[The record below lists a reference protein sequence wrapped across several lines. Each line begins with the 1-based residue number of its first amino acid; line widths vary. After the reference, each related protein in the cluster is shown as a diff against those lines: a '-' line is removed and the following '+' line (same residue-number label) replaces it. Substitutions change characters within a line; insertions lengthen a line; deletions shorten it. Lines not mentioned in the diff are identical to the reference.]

1 MGRFCTNCG
10 EPLKE
15 GAKFCGSCGEAV
27 EAQAPRKP
35 EEAGRRPYRPTD
47 PRKLQQ
53 EVRREA
59 PVQERQQSGGGLWHF
74 LAGTAMGAFLGNLFG
89 GSAEAHNETVV
100 NHNET
105 VINQYDRD
113 DDFAD
118 EGQGEDLYYD
128 DDYEDTEEDYEDD
141 FDDDDYD
148 IDDDDYDES
157 YDDDG
162 YDGGD
167 SDDFFDD
174 FGGGD
179 DFGGDDF
186 F

>member
-15 GAKFCGSCGEAV
+15 GAKFCGNCGEPVGEVVDRRSAGAV
-27 EAQAPRKP
+27 RKT
-35 EEAGRRPYRPTD
+35 YRPAE
-47 PRKLQQ
+47 PQNLHS

-59 PVQERQQSGGGLWHF
+59 LPQQQQSSGSGFLHF
-74 LAGTAMGAFLGNLFG
+74 LAGTALGGFLGHLFG
-89 GSAEAHNETVV
+89 SSAEAHHDTVI

-105 VINQYDRD
+105 IVNNFD
-113 DDFAD
+113 DDD
-118 EGQGEDLYYD
+118 EWEDQDSETGFENLEYGDED
-128 DDYEDTEEDYEDD
+128 DDEYDNDYY
-141 FDDDDYD
+141 DDDDYD
-148 IDDDDYDES
+148 SDY
-157 YDDDG
+157 DDG

-167 SDDFFDD
+167 SDGFFDD

-186 F
+186 

>member
-53 EVRREA
+53 EARREA

-89 GSAEAHNETVV
+89 GSAEANNETVV

-167 SDDFFDD
+167 SDDFSDD

-179 DFGGDDF
+179 DFWGDDF